1 MLTHIEKK
9 VLPYTPEQ
17 MYALVAAVDQY
28 HEFAP
33 WCVASRIHK
42 REGKSVFY
50 ADLVVGYKMFRER
63 FSSKVM
69 LKEPSEHEP
78 GAIDIEYL
86 RGPLKHLKN
95 HWQFIREPDGS
106 CLIDFSVEFEFKNI
120 ALQGLAQVFFQ
131 EVIRR
136 MVGAF
141 EERAKQIYGENALQ
155 AAETSTG
162 ERISTS

>member
-17 MYALVAAVDQY
+17 MYALVAGVDKY
-28 HEFAP
+28 AEFLP
-33 WCVASRIHK
+33 WCVASRINS
-42 REGKSVFY
+42 RESESVFY
-50 ADLVVGYKMFRER
+50 ADLVVGYKMLREK

-69 LKEPSEHEP
+69 VSAPTQDTP
-78 GAIDIEYL
+78 GAIDIEYV

-95 HWQFIREPDGS
+95 HWRFIRKPDGS

-120 ALQGLAQVFFQ
+120 ALQSLAKVFFE

-136 MVGAF
+136 MVDAF
-141 EERAKQIYGENALQ
+141 EQRALAVYGPNGLSQ
-155 AAETSTG
+155 AASDSES
-162 ERISTS
+162 IS